1 MKFKVVRNESE
12 SYLGIVLEPLHRG
25 QARRRKC
32 NGGKLQNGQFETKL
46 HLVVVRGPRDV
57 EVSEFRVLYGRRRS
71 DVEVKVS
78 EPGVDLVEDGVVAV
92 A

>member
-1 MKFKVVRNESE
+1 
-12 SYLGIVLEPLHRG
+12 
-25 QARRRKC
+25 
-32 NGGKLQNGQFETKL
+32 
-46 HLVVVRGPRDV
+46 VRGPRDV